1 MNAGLNL
8 GPWPARL
15 RHSLKQ
21 GGRVARRGAPYA
33 VAGLILLGLQ
43 RLPLTET
50 LDLLW
55 YDLITTFRP
64 APSGKEHPISLVG
77 IDDGDIVAFGW
88 PIDDAILCRAID
100 RITKAGATAVG
111 LDLYRD
117 KGAGP
122 NQDCLRQRFRD
133 DPRLISIKSVADDIG
148 PVPGTPPQRQG
159 FNDLVVDS
167 DGVVRRDL
175 VHVGG
180 QDAATVSF
188 PLRVLEVGKGA
199 LWLRDQLEKGTAPG
213 PWLEAGSGGYQ
224 RLDAAGYQQMLVFDQ
239 PGSFPL
245 WNLRQVLAQRPLPDS
260 AFRGRMVLIGSTA
273 PSIRDVFP
281 VPKTR
286 FATGSSLLRNSM
298 SGVEIH
304 AHRLAALLDRYA
316 GDDSRRIRTLPGWS
330 DTVLELLAAGLG
342 LGLGEA
348 FRNLRRSVIAVALL
362 AVLMVGGSVA
372 LLLANVWVSLAMPLA
387 AVVVMAG
394 AAWLRRGAAS
404 QEQQQQIERLLGQT
418 TSPAVAR
425 ALWKQREQLLS
436 DGRFEG
442 RQLKVTVLMSD
453 TCNFTTVSERLD
465 PRALLAW
472 LNQGMSR
479 FVPAIT
485 TRGGMVNK
493 FTGDGILA
501 VFGAP
506 LSDGP
511 EADALAAVEAAL
523 AIQEVV
529 EELNVGLAER
539 GEPAMHLR
547 IGLHTGEVLAG
558 SIGSSERLEY
568 AVIGDAVN
576 CASRLESVE
585 KERQRNRCRVLVSTE
600 TRGMLPPGLALRW
613 EGWGR
618 VALKGR
624 QEPLEVWELL
634 GTALSP
640 DSEPE
645 AVPAS
650 PTSARP

>member
-1 MNAGLNL
+1 MDAGSIP

-15 RHSLKQ
+15 RRAIDQ
-21 GGRVARRGAPYA
+21 GRRVARRSAPYA
-33 VAGLILLGLQ
+33 VAGLMLLGLQ

-55 YDLITTFRP
+55 YDLITTLRP
-64 APSGKEHPISLVG
+64 APAGREHPIALVG
-77 IDDGDIVAFGW
+77 IDEGDIDAFGW
-88 PIDDAILCRAID
+88 PIDDAIICQAID
-100 RITKAGATAVG
+100 RITAAGATAVG
-111 LDLYRD
+111 LDIYRD
-117 KGAGP
+117 RGVGP

-133 DPRLISIKSVADDIG
+133 DPRLISINNVAEGIG

-159 FNDLVVDS
+159 FNDLVVDP

-175 VHVGG
+175 VHVSG

-199 LWLRDQLEKGTAPG
+199 LWMRQQLEKGTAPG
-213 PWLEAGSGGYQ
+213 PWLEPSSGGYQ

-245 WNLRQVLAQRPLPDS
+245 WNLRQVLAQKPLPER

-273 PSIRDVFP
+273 PSLRDLFP

-286 FATGSSLLRNSM
+286 FATDSSLMLIP
-298 SGVEIH
+298 GVEVH
-304 AHRLAALLDRYA
+304 AQRLAALLDRYN
-316 GDDSRRIRTLPGWS
+316 GDHTRRIRTLPGWS
-330 DTVLELLAAGLG
+330 DAVLELLAAALG

-348 FRNLRRSVIAVALL
+348 FRQLRRSVL
-362 AVLMVGGSVA
+362 AVGLMAVLLVGGSVV
-372 LLLANVWVSLAMPLA
+372 LLLANVWIGLAMPLA
-387 AVVVMAG
+387 ALVMMAG

-425 ALWKQREQLLS
+425 ALWNQREQLLS

-442 RQLKVTVLMSD
+442 RQLNVTVLMSD

-465 PRALLAW
+465 PRSLLAW

-493 FTGDGILA
+493 FTGDGLLA

-511 EADALAAVEAAL
+511 EADALSAVEAAL
-523 AIQEVV
+523 AIQSVV
-529 EELNVGLAER
+529 EELNEGLAER

-547 IGLHTGEVLAG
+547 IGVHSGEVLAG

-585 KERQRNRCRVLVSTE
+585 KERQRNRCRVLVSAE
-600 TRGMLPPGLALRW
+600 TRSLLPDDLALRW
-613 EGWGR
+613 EGWGL
-618 VALKGR
+618 VPLKGR

-634 GTALSP
+634 GAVVSP
-640 DSEPE
+640 DTAP
-645 AVPAS
+645 AVVPAT

>member
-1 MNAGLNL
+1 MDAGSIP

-15 RHSLKQ
+15 RRAIDQ
-21 GGRVARRGAPYA
+21 GRRVARRSAPYA
-33 VAGLILLGLQ
+33 VAGLMLLGLQ

-55 YDLITTFRP
+55 YDLITTLRP
-64 APSGKEHPISLVG
+64 APAGREHPIALVG
-77 IDDGDIVAFGW
+77 IDEGDIDAFGW
-88 PIDDAILCRAID
+88 PIDDAIICQAID
-100 RITKAGATAVG
+100 RITAAGATAVG
-111 LDLYRD
+111 LDIYRD
-117 KGAGP
+117 RGVGP

-133 DPRLISIKSVADDIG
+133 DPRLISINNVAEGIG

-159 FNDLVVDS
+159 FNDLVVDP

-175 VHVGG
+175 VHVSG

-199 LWLRDQLEKGTAPG
+199 LWMRQQLEKGTAPG
-213 PWLEAGSGGYQ
+213 PWLEPSSGGYQ

-245 WNLRQVLAQRPLPDS
+245 WNLRQVLAQQPLPER

-273 PSIRDVFP
+273 PSLRDLFP

-286 FATGSSLLRNSM
+286 FATDSSLMLIP
-298 SGVEIH
+298 GVEVH
-304 AHRLAALLDRYA
+304 AQRLAALLDRYN
-316 GDDSRRIRTLPGWS
+316 GDHTRRIRTLPGWS
-330 DTVLELLAAGLG
+330 DAVLELLAAALG

-348 FRNLRRSVIAVALL
+348 FRQLRRSVL
-362 AVLMVGGSVA
+362 AVGLVAVLLVGGSVV
-372 LLLANVWVSLAMPLA
+372 LLLANVWISLAMPLA
-387 AVVVMAG
+387 ALVMMAG

-425 ALWKQREQLLS
+425 ALWNQREQLLS

-442 RQLKVTVLMSD
+442 RQLNVTVLMSD

-465 PRALLAW
+465 PRSLLAW

-493 FTGDGILA
+493 FTGDGLLA

-511 EADALAAVEAAL
+511 EADALSAVEAAL
-523 AIQEVV
+523 AIQSVV
-529 EELNVGLAER
+529 EELNEGLAER

-547 IGLHTGEVLAG
+547 IGVHSGEVLAG

-585 KERQRNRCRVLVSTE
+585 KERQRNRCRVLVSAE
-600 TRGMLPPGLALRW
+600 TRSLLPDDLALRW
-613 EGWGR
+613 EGWGL
-618 VALKGR
+618 VPLKGR

-634 GTALSP
+634 GAGVSP
-640 DSEPE
+640 DTAP
-645 AVPAS
+645 AVVPAT

>member
-1 MNAGLNL
+1 MDAGSIH
-8 GPWPARL
+8 GPWRARL
-15 RHSLKQ
+15 RHSLRQ
-21 GGRVARRGAPYA
+21 GRRLARRSAPYA
-33 VAGLILLGLQ
+33 VAGLMLLGLQ

-55 YDLITTFRP
+55 YDLVTTLRP
-64 APSGKEHPISLVG
+64 APGGSEHPIALVG
-77 IDDGDIVAFGW
+77 IDEGDIGAFGW

-100 RITKAGATAVG
+100 RITAAGATAVG
-111 LDLYRD
+111 LDIYRD
-117 KGAGP
+117 KGVGP

-133 DPRLISIKSVADDIG
+133 DPRLISINNVAEGIG
-148 PVPGTPPQRQG
+148 PVPGTPPERQG
-159 FNDLVVDS
+159 FNDLVVDP

-175 VHVGG
+175 VHVSG
-180 QDAATVSF
+180 QDAATVAF

-199 LWLRDQLEKGTAPG
+199 LWMRQQLEKGTAPG
-213 PWLEAGSGGYQ
+213 PWLEPSSGGYQ
-224 RLDAAGYQQMLVFDQ
+224 QLDAAGYQQMLVFDQ

-273 PSIRDVFP
+273 PSLRDLFP

-286 FATGSSLLRNSM
+286 FATDTSLMLVP
-298 SGVEIH
+298 GVEIH
-304 AHRLAALLDRYA
+304 AQRLAALLDRYA
-316 GDDSRRIRTLPGWS
+316 GDHSRRIRTLPGWS
-330 DTVLELLAAGLG
+330 DTLLELLAAALG

-348 FRNLRRSVIAVALL
+348 FRHLRRSVIAVSLV
-362 AVLMVGGSVA
+362 AVLLVGGSFA
-372 LLLANVWVSLAMPLA
+372 LLLANVWIGLAMPLA
-387 AVVVMAG
+387 ALVMMAG

-425 ALWKQREQLLS
+425 ALWNQREQLLS

-453 TCNFTTVSERLD
+453 TCSFTTVSERLD
-465 PRALLAW
+465 PRSLLAW
-472 LNQGMSR
+472 LNQGMLR

-485 TRGGMVNK
+485 SRGGMVNK
-493 FTGDGILA
+493 FTGDGLLA

-523 AIQEVV
+523 AIQTAV

-547 IGLHTGEVLAG
+547 IGVHSGEVLAG

-585 KERQRNRCRVLVSTE
+585 KERQRNRCRVLVSAD
-600 TRGMLPPGLALRW
+600 TRSLLPPQLALRW

-634 GTALSP
+634 GPAVSP
-640 DSEPE
+640 DSAPA

-650 PTSARP
+650 PTSAHP

>member
-1 MNAGLNL
+1 MDAGSIP

-15 RHSLKQ
+15 RRAIDQ
-21 GGRVARRGAPYA
+21 GRRVARRSAPYA
-33 VAGLILLGLQ
+33 VAGLMLLGLQ

-55 YDLITTFRP
+55 YDLITTLRP
-64 APSGKEHPISLVG
+64 APAGREHPIALVG
-77 IDDGDIVAFGW
+77 IDEGDIDAFGW
-88 PIDDAILCRAID
+88 PIDDAIICQAID
-100 RITKAGATAVG
+100 RITAAGATAVG
-111 LDLYRD
+111 LDIYRD
-117 KGAGP
+117 RGVGP

-133 DPRLISIKSVADDIG
+133 DPRLISINNVADGIG

-159 FNDLVVDS
+159 FNDLVVDP

-175 VHVGG
+175 VHVSG

-199 LWLRDQLEKGTAPG
+199 LWMRQQLEKGTAPG
-213 PWLEAGSGGYQ
+213 PWLEPSSGGYQ

-245 WNLRQVLAQRPLPDS
+245 WNLRQVLAQQPLPER

-273 PSIRDVFP
+273 PSLRDLFP

-286 FATGSSLLRNSM
+286 FATDSSLMRIP
-298 SGVEIH
+298 GVEVH
-304 AHRLAALLDRYA
+304 AQRLAALLDRYN
-316 GDDSRRIRTLPGWS
+316 GDHTRRIRTLQGWS
-330 DTVLELLAAGLG
+330 DAVLELLAAVLG

-348 FRNLRRSVIAVALL
+348 FRQLRRSVL
-362 AVLMVGGSVA
+362 AVGLVAVLLVGGSVV
-372 LLLANVWVSLAMPLA
+372 LLLANVWISLAMPLA
-387 AVVVMAG
+387 ALVMMAG

-425 ALWKQREQLLS
+425 ALWNQREQLLS

-442 RQLKVTVLMSD
+442 RQLNVTVLMSD

-465 PRALLAW
+465 PRSLLAW

-493 FTGDGILA
+493 FTGDGLLA

-511 EADALAAVEAAL
+511 EADALSAVEAAL
-523 AIQEVV
+523 AIQSVV
-529 EELNVGLAER
+529 EELNEGLAER

-547 IGLHTGEVLAG
+547 IGVHSGEVLAG

-585 KERQRNRCRVLVSTE
+585 KERQRNRCRVLVSAE
-600 TRGMLPPGLALRW
+600 TRSLLPDDLALRW
-613 EGWGR
+613 EGWGL
-618 VALKGR
+618 VPLKGR

-634 GTALSP
+634 GAVVSP
-640 DSEPE
+640 DTAP
-645 AVPAS
+645 AVVPAT

>member
-1 MNAGLNL
+1 MDAGSIP

-15 RHSLKQ
+15 RRAIDQ
-21 GGRVARRGAPYA
+21 GRRVARRSAPYA
-33 VAGLILLGLQ
+33 VAGLMLLGLQ

-55 YDLITTFRP
+55 YDLITTLRP
-64 APSGKEHPISLVG
+64 APAGREHPIALVG
-77 IDDGDIVAFGW
+77 IDEGDIDAFGW
-88 PIDDAILCRAID
+88 PIDDAIICQAID
-100 RITKAGATAVG
+100 RITAAGATAVG
-111 LDLYRD
+111 LDIYRD
-117 KGAGP
+117 RGVGP
-122 NQDCLRQRFRD
+122 NQECLRQRFRD
-133 DPRLISIKSVADDIG
+133 DPRLISINNVAEGIG

-159 FNDLVVDS
+159 FNDLVVDP

-175 VHVGG
+175 VHVSG

-199 LWLRDQLEKGTAPG
+199 LWMRQQLEKGTAPG
-213 PWLEAGSGGYQ
+213 PWLEPSSGGYQ

-245 WNLRQVLAQRPLPDS
+245 WNLRQVLAQKPLPER

-273 PSIRDVFP
+273 PSLRDLFP

-286 FATGSSLLRNSM
+286 FATDSSLMLIP
-298 SGVEIH
+298 GVEVH
-304 AHRLAALLDRYA
+304 AQRLAALLDRYN
-316 GDDSRRIRTLPGWS
+316 GDHTRRIRTLPGWS
-330 DTVLELLAAGLG
+330 DAVLELLAAALG

-348 FRNLRRSVIAVALL
+348 FRQLRRSVL
-362 AVLMVGGSVA
+362 AVGLMAVLLVGGSVV
-372 LLLANVWVSLAMPLA
+372 LLLANVWIGLAMPLA
-387 AVVVMAG
+387 ALVMMAG

-425 ALWKQREQLLS
+425 ALWNQREQLLS

-442 RQLKVTVLMSD
+442 RQLNVTVLMSD

-465 PRALLAW
+465 PRSLLAW

-493 FTGDGILA
+493 FTGDGLLA

-511 EADALAAVEAAL
+511 EADALSAVEAAL
-523 AIQEVV
+523 AIQSVV
-529 EELNVGLAER
+529 EELNEGLAER

-547 IGLHTGEVLAG
+547 IGVHSGEVLAG

-585 KERQRNRCRVLVSTE
+585 KERQRNRCRVLVSAE
-600 TRGMLPPGLALRW
+600 TRSLLPDDLALRW
-613 EGWGR
+613 EGWGL
-618 VALKGR
+618 VPLKGR

-634 GTALSP
+634 GAVVSP
-640 DSEPE
+640 DTAP
-645 AVPAS
+645 AVVPAT

>member
-1 MNAGLNL
+1 MDAGSIP

-15 RHSLKQ
+15 RRAIDQ
-21 GGRVARRGAPYA
+21 GRRVARRSAPYA
-33 VAGLILLGLQ
+33 VAGLMLLGLQ

-55 YDLITTFRP
+55 YDLITTLRP
-64 APSGKEHPISLVG
+64 APAGREHPIALVG
-77 IDDGDIVAFGW
+77 IDEGDIDAFGW
-88 PIDDAILCRAID
+88 PIDDAIICQAID
-100 RITKAGATAVG
+100 RITAAGATAVG
-111 LDLYRD
+111 LDIYRD
-117 KGAGP
+117 RGVGP
-122 NQDCLRQRFRD
+122 NQECLRQRFRD
-133 DPRLISIKSVADDIG
+133 DPRLISINNVAEGIG

-159 FNDLVVDS
+159 FNDLVVDP

-175 VHVGG
+175 VHVSG

-199 LWLRDQLEKGTAPG
+199 LWMRQQLEKGTAPG
-213 PWLEAGSGGYQ
+213 PWLEPSSGGYQ

-245 WNLRQVLAQRPLPDS
+245 WNLRQVLAQKPLPER

-273 PSIRDVFP
+273 PSLRDLFP

-286 FATGSSLLRNSM
+286 FATDSSLLLIP
-298 SGVEIH
+298 GVEVH
-304 AHRLAALLDRYA
+304 AQRLAALLDRYN
-316 GDDSRRIRTLPGWS
+316 GDHTRRIRTLPGWS
-330 DTVLELLAAGLG
+330 DAVLELLAAALG

-348 FRNLRRSVIAVALL
+348 FRQLRRSVL
-362 AVLMVGGSVA
+362 AVGLMAVLLVGGSVV
-372 LLLANVWVSLAMPLA
+372 LLLANVWIGLAMPLA
-387 AVVVMAG
+387 ALVMMAG

-425 ALWKQREQLLS
+425 ALWNQREQLLS

-442 RQLKVTVLMSD
+442 RQLNVTVLMSD

-465 PRALLAW
+465 PRSLLAW

-493 FTGDGILA
+493 FTGDGLLA

-511 EADALAAVEAAL
+511 EADALSAVEAAL
-523 AIQEVV
+523 AIQSVV
-529 EELNVGLAER
+529 EELNEGLAER

-547 IGLHTGEVLAG
+547 IGVHSGEVLAG

-585 KERQRNRCRVLVSTE
+585 KERQRNRCRVLVSAE
-600 TRGMLPPGLALRW
+600 TRSLLPDDLALRW
-613 EGWGR
+613 EGWGL
-618 VALKGR
+618 VPLKGR

-634 GTALSP
+634 GAVVIPDTAP
-640 DSEPE
+640 
-645 AVPAS
+645 AVVPAT

>member
-1 MNAGLNL
+1 MDAGSIP

-15 RHSLKQ
+15 RRAIDQ
-21 GGRVARRGAPYA
+21 GRRVARRSAPYA
-33 VAGLILLGLQ
+33 VAGLMLLGLQ

-55 YDLITTFRP
+55 YDLITTLRP
-64 APSGKEHPISLVG
+64 APAGREHPIALVG
-77 IDDGDIVAFGW
+77 IDEGDIDAFGW
-88 PIDDAILCRAID
+88 PIDDAIICQAID
-100 RITKAGATAVG
+100 RITAAGATAVG
-111 LDLYRD
+111 LDIYRD
-117 KGAGP
+117 RGVGP
-122 NQDCLRQRFRD
+122 NQECLRQRFRD
-133 DPRLISIKSVADDIG
+133 DPRLISINNVAEGIG

-159 FNDLVVDS
+159 FNDLVVDP

-175 VHVGG
+175 VHVSG

-199 LWLRDQLEKGTAPG
+199 LWMRQQLEKGTAPG
-213 PWLEAGSGGYQ
+213 PWLEPSSGGYQ
-224 RLDAAGYQQMLVFDQ
+224 RLDAAGCQQMLVFDQ

-245 WNLRQVLAQRPLPDS
+245 WNLRQVLAQKPLPER

-273 PSIRDVFP
+273 PSLRDLFP

-286 FATGSSLLRNSM
+286 FATDSSLMLIP
-298 SGVEIH
+298 GVEVH
-304 AHRLAALLDRYA
+304 AQRLAALLDRYN
-316 GDDSRRIRTLPGWS
+316 GDHTRRIRTLPGWS
-330 DTVLELLAAGLG
+330 DAVLELLAAALG

-348 FRNLRRSVIAVALL
+348 FRQLRRSVL
-362 AVLMVGGSVA
+362 AVGLMAVLLVGGSVV
-372 LLLANVWVSLAMPLA
+372 LLLANVWIGLAMPLA
-387 AVVVMAG
+387 ALVMMAG

-425 ALWKQREQLLS
+425 ALWNQREQLLS

-442 RQLKVTVLMSD
+442 RQLNVTVLMSD

-465 PRALLAW
+465 PRSLLAW

-493 FTGDGILA
+493 FTGDGLLA

-511 EADALAAVEAAL
+511 EADALSAVEAAL
-523 AIQEVV
+523 AIQSVV
-529 EELNVGLAER
+529 EELNEGLAER

-547 IGLHTGEVLAG
+547 IGVHSGEVLAG

-585 KERQRNRCRVLVSTE
+585 KERQRNRCRVLVSAE
-600 TRGMLPPGLALRW
+600 TRSLLPDDLALRW
-613 EGWGR
+613 EGWGL
-618 VALKGR
+618 VPLKGR

-634 GTALSP
+634 GAVVSP
-640 DSEPE
+640 DTAP
-645 AVPAS
+645 AVVPAT

>member
-1 MNAGLNL
+1 MDAGSIP

-15 RHSLKQ
+15 RWALDQ
-21 GGRVARRGAPYA
+21 GRRVAHRGAPYA
-33 VAGLILLGLQ
+33 VAGLMLLGLQ

-55 YDLITTFRP
+55 YDLITTLRP
-64 APSGKEHPISLVG
+64 APGGKEHPIALVG
-77 IDDGDIVAFGW
+77 IDEGDIGAFGW
-88 PIDDAILCRAID
+88 PIDDAILCKAID
-100 RITKAGATAVG
+100 RITAAGATAVG
-111 LDLYRD
+111 LDIYRD
-117 KGAGP
+117 RGVGP
-122 NQDCLRQRFRD
+122 NQDCLRQRFRN
-133 DPRLISIKSVADDIG
+133 DPRLISINNVAEGIG

-159 FNDLVVDS
+159 FNDLVVDP

-175 VHVGG
+175 VHVSG

-199 LWLRDQLEKGTAPG
+199 LWMRQQLEKGTAPG
-213 PWLEAGSGGYQ
+213 PWLEPTSGGYQ
-224 RLDAAGYQQMLVFDQ
+224 RLDAAGYQQMLVFDR

-245 WNLRQVLAQRPLPDS
+245 WNLRQVLAERPLPAS

-273 PSIRDVFP
+273 PSLRDLFP
-281 VPKTR
+281 VPRTR
-286 FATGSSLLRNSM
+286 FATDSSLMLIP
-298 SGVEIH
+298 GVEIH
-304 AHRLAALLDRYA
+304 AQRLAALLDRYE
-316 GDDSRRIRTLPGWS
+316 GDHSRRIRTLPGWS
-330 DTVLELLAAGLG
+330 DAVLELLAAALG

-348 FRNLRRSVIAVALL
+348 FRQLRRSVIAVGLV
-362 AVLMVGGSVA
+362 AVLLVGGSVA
-372 LLLANVWVSLAMPLA
+372 LLLANVWIGLAMPLA
-387 AVVVMAG
+387 ALVVMAG

-425 ALWKQREQLLS
+425 ALWDQREQLLS

-442 RQLKVTVLMSD
+442 RQLMVTVLMSD

-465 PRALLAW
+465 PRSLLAW

-493 FTGDGILA
+493 FTGDGLLA

-523 AIQEVV
+523 AIQSEVEV
-529 EELNVGLAER
+529 LNDGLAER

-547 IGLHTGEVLAG
+547 IGLHSGDVLAG

-585 KERQRNRCRVLVSTE
+585 KERQRNRCRVLVSAD
-600 TRGMLPPGLALRW
+600 TRSLLPPDLALRW

-618 VALKGR
+618 ISLKGR

-634 GTALSP
+634 GPAVISP
-640 DSEPE
+640 DSAPA

>member
-1 MNAGLNL
+1 MDAGSIP

-15 RHSLKQ
+15 RRAIDQ
-21 GGRVARRGAPYA
+21 GRRVARRSAPYA
-33 VAGLILLGLQ
+33 VAGLMLLGLQ

-55 YDLITTFRP
+55 YDLITTLRP
-64 APSGKEHPISLVG
+64 APAGREHPIALVG
-77 IDDGDIVAFGW
+77 IDAGDIDAFGW
-88 PIDDAILCRAID
+88 PIDDAIICQAID
-100 RITKAGATAVG
+100 RITAAGATAVG
-111 LDLYRD
+111 LDIYRD
-117 KGAGP
+117 RGVGP

-133 DPRLISIKSVADDIG
+133 DPRLISINNVAEGIG

-159 FNDLVVDS
+159 FNDLVVDP

-175 VHVGG
+175 VHVSG

-199 LWLRDQLEKGTAPG
+199 LWMRQQLEKGTAPG
-213 PWLEAGSGGYQ
+213 PWLEPSSGGYQ

-245 WNLRQVLAQRPLPDS
+245 WNLRQVLAQKPLPER

-273 PSIRDVFP
+273 PSLRDLFP

-286 FATGSSLLRNSM
+286 FATDSSLMLIP
-298 SGVEIH
+298 GVEVH
-304 AHRLAALLDRYA
+304 AQRLAALLDRYN
-316 GDDSRRIRTLPGWS
+316 GDHTRRIRTLPGWS
-330 DTVLELLAAGLG
+330 DAVLELLAAALG

-348 FRNLRRSVIAVALL
+348 FRQLRRSVL
-362 AVLMVGGSVA
+362 AVGLMAVLLVGGSVV
-372 LLLANVWVSLAMPLA
+372 LLLANVWIGLAMPLA
-387 AVVVMAG
+387 ALVMMAG

-425 ALWKQREQLLS
+425 ALWNQREQLLS

-442 RQLKVTVLMSD
+442 RQLNVTVLMSD

-465 PRALLAW
+465 PRSLLAW

-493 FTGDGILA
+493 FTGDGLLA

-511 EADALAAVEAAL
+511 EADALSAVEAAL
-523 AIQEVV
+523 AIQSVV
-529 EELNVGLAER
+529 EELNEGLAER

-547 IGLHTGEVLAG
+547 IGVHSGEVLAG

-585 KERQRNRCRVLVSTE
+585 KERQRNRCRVLVSAE
-600 TRGMLPPGLALRW
+600 TRSLLPDDLALRW
-613 EGWGR
+613 EGWGL
-618 VALKGR
+618 VPLKGR

-634 GTALSP
+634 GAVVSP
-640 DSEPE
+640 DTAP
-645 AVPAS
+645 AVVPAT

>member
-1 MNAGLNL
+1 
-8 GPWPARL
+8 
-15 RHSLKQ
+15 
-21 GGRVARRGAPYA
+21 VARRSAPYA
-33 VAGLILLGLQ
+33 VAGLMLLGLQ

-55 YDLITTFRP
+55 YDLITTLRP
-64 APSGKEHPISLVG
+64 APAGREHPIALVG
-77 IDDGDIVAFGW
+77 IDEGDIDAFGW
-88 PIDDAILCRAID
+88 PIDDAIICQAID
-100 RITKAGATAVG
+100 RITAAGATAVG
-111 LDLYRD
+111 LDIYRD
-117 KGAGP
+117 RGVGP
-122 NQDCLRQRFRD
+122 NQECLRQRFRD
-133 DPRLISIKSVADDIG
+133 DPRLISINNVAEGIG

-159 FNDLVVDS
+159 FNDLVVDP

-175 VHVGG
+175 VHVSG

-199 LWLRDQLEKGTAPG
+199 LWMRQQLEKGTAPG
-213 PWLEAGSGGYQ
+213 PWLEPSSGGYQ

-245 WNLRQVLAQRPLPDS
+245 WNLRQVLAQKPLPER

-273 PSIRDVFP
+273 PSLRDLFP

-286 FATGSSLLRNSM
+286 FATDSSLMLIP
-298 SGVEIH
+298 GVEVH
-304 AHRLAALLDRYA
+304 AQRLAALLDRYN
-316 GDDSRRIRTLPGWS
+316 GDHTRRIRTLPGWS
-330 DTVLELLAAGLG
+330 DAVLELLAAALG

-348 FRNLRRSVIAVALL
+348 FRQLRRSVL
-362 AVLMVGGSVA
+362 AVGLMAVLLVGGSVV
-372 LLLANVWVSLAMPLA
+372 LLLANVWIGLAMPLA
-387 AVVVMAG
+387 ALVMMAG

-425 ALWKQREQLLS
+425 ALWNQREQLLS

-442 RQLKVTVLMSD
+442 RQLNVTVLMSD

-465 PRALLAW
+465 PRSLLAW

-493 FTGDGILA
+493 FTGDGLLA

-511 EADALAAVEAAL
+511 EADALSAVEAAL
-523 AIQEVV
+523 AIQSVV
-529 EELNVGLAER
+529 EELNEGLAER

-547 IGLHTGEVLAG
+547 IGVHSGEVLAG

-585 KERQRNRCRVLVSTE
+585 KERQRNRCRVLVSAE
-600 TRGMLPPGLALRW
+600 TRSLLPDDLALRW
-613 EGWGR
+613 EGWGL
-618 VALKGR
+618 VPLKGR

-634 GTALSP
+634 GAVVSP
-640 DSEPE
+640 DTAP
-645 AVPAS
+645 AVVPAT

>member
-1 MNAGLNL
+1 MDAGSIP

-15 RHSLKQ
+15 RRAIDQ
-21 GGRVARRGAPYA
+21 GRRVARRSAPYA
-33 VAGLILLGLQ
+33 VAGLMLLGLQ

-55 YDLITTFRP
+55 YDLITTLRP
-64 APSGKEHPISLVG
+64 APAGREHPIALVG
-77 IDDGDIVAFGW
+77 IDEGDIDAFGW
-88 PIDDAILCRAID
+88 PIDDAIICQAID
-100 RITKAGATAVG
+100 RITAAGATAVG
-111 LDLYRD
+111 LDIYRD
-117 KGAGP
+117 RGVGP
-122 NQDCLRQRFRD
+122 NQECLRQRFRD
-133 DPRLISIKSVADDIG
+133 DPRLISINNVAEGIG

-159 FNDLVVDS
+159 FNDLVVDP

-175 VHVGG
+175 VHVSG

-199 LWLRDQLEKGTAPG
+199 LWMRQQLEKGTAPG
-213 PWLEAGSGGYQ
+213 PWLEPSSGGYQ

-245 WNLRQVLAQRPLPDS
+245 WNLRQVLAQKPLPER

-273 PSIRDVFP
+273 PSLRDLFP

-286 FATGSSLLRNSM
+286 FATDSSLMLIP
-298 SGVEIH
+298 GVEVH
-304 AHRLAALLDRYA
+304 AQRLAALLDRYN
-316 GDDSRRIRTLPGWS
+316 GDHTRRIRTLPGWS
-330 DTVLELLAAGLG
+330 DAVLELLAAALG

-348 FRNLRRSVIAVALL
+348 FRQLRRSVL
-362 AVLMVGGSVA
+362 AVGLMAVLLVGGSVV
-372 LLLANVWVSLAMPLA
+372 LLLANVWIGLAMPLA
-387 AVVVMAG
+387 ALVMMAG

-425 ALWKQREQLLS
+425 ALWNQREQLLS

-442 RQLKVTVLMSD
+442 RQLNVTVLMSD

-465 PRALLAW
+465 PRSLLAW

-493 FTGDGILA
+493 FTGDGLLA

-511 EADALAAVEAAL
+511 EADALSAVEAAL
-523 AIQEVV
+523 AIQSVV
-529 EELNVGLAER
+529 EELNEGLAER

-547 IGLHTGEVLAG
+547 IGVHSGEVLAG

-585 KERQRNRCRVLVSTE
+585 KERQRNRCRVLVSAE
-600 TRGMLPPGLALRW
+600 TRSLLPDDLALRW
-613 EGWGR
+613 EGWGL
-618 VALKGR
+618 VPLKGR
-624 QEPLEVWELL
+624 QETLEVWELL
-634 GTALSP
+634 GAVVIPDTAP
-640 DSEPE
+640 
-645 AVPAS
+645 AVVPAT

>member
-1 MNAGLNL
+1 MDAGSIP

-15 RHSLKQ
+15 RRAIDQ
-21 GGRVARRGAPYA
+21 GRRVARRSAPYA
-33 VAGLILLGLQ
+33 VAGLMLLGLQ

-55 YDLITTFRP
+55 YDLITTLRP
-64 APSGKEHPISLVG
+64 APAGREHPIALVG
-77 IDDGDIVAFGW
+77 IDEGDIDAFGW
-88 PIDDAILCRAID
+88 PIDDAIICQAID
-100 RITKAGATAVG
+100 RITAAGATAVG
-111 LDLYRD
+111 LDIYRD
-117 KGAGP
+117 RGVGP

-133 DPRLISIKSVADDIG
+133 DPRLISIINVAEGIG

-159 FNDLVVDS
+159 FNDLVVDP

-175 VHVGG
+175 VHVSG

-199 LWLRDQLEKGTAPG
+199 LWMRQQLEKGTAPG
-213 PWLEAGSGGYQ
+213 PWLEPSSGGYQ

-245 WNLRQVLAQRPLPDS
+245 WNLRQVLAQKPLPER

-273 PSIRDVFP
+273 PSLRDLFP

-286 FATGSSLLRNSM
+286 FATDSSLMLIP
-298 SGVEIH
+298 GVEVH
-304 AHRLAALLDRYA
+304 AQRLAALLDRYN
-316 GDDSRRIRTLPGWS
+316 GDHTRRIRTLPGWS
-330 DTVLELLAAGLG
+330 DAVLELLAAALG

-348 FRNLRRSVIAVALL
+348 FRQLRRSVL
-362 AVLMVGGSVA
+362 AVGLMAVLLVGGSVV
-372 LLLANVWVSLAMPLA
+372 LLLANVWIGLAMPLA
-387 AVVVMAG
+387 ALVMMAG

-425 ALWKQREQLLS
+425 ALWNQREQLLS

-442 RQLKVTVLMSD
+442 RQLNVTVLMSD

-465 PRALLAW
+465 PRSLLAW

-493 FTGDGILA
+493 FTGDGLLA

-511 EADALAAVEAAL
+511 EADALSAVEAAL
-523 AIQEVV
+523 AIQSVV
-529 EELNVGLAER
+529 EELNEGLAER

-547 IGLHTGEVLAG
+547 IGVHSGEVLAG

-585 KERQRNRCRVLVSTE
+585 KERQRNRCRVLVSAE
-600 TRGMLPPGLALRW
+600 TRSLLPDDLALRW
-613 EGWGR
+613 EGWGL
-618 VALKGR
+618 VPLKGR

-634 GTALSP
+634 GAVVSP
-640 DSEPE
+640 DTAP
-645 AVPAS
+645 AVVPAT

>member
-1 MNAGLNL
+1 MDAGSIP

-15 RHSLKQ
+15 RRAIDQ
-21 GGRVARRGAPYA
+21 GRRVARRSAPYA
-33 VAGLILLGLQ
+33 VAGLMLLGLQ

-55 YDLITTFRP
+55 YDLITTLRP
-64 APSGKEHPISLVG
+64 APAGREHPIALVG
-77 IDDGDIVAFGW
+77 IDEGDIDAFGW
-88 PIDDAILCRAID
+88 PIDDAIICQAID
-100 RITKAGATAVG
+100 RITAAGATAVG
-111 LDLYRD
+111 LDIYRD
-117 KGAGP
+117 RGVGP

-133 DPRLISIKSVADDIG
+133 DPRLISINNVAEGIG

-159 FNDLVVDS
+159 FNDLVVDP

-175 VHVGG
+175 VHVSG

-199 LWLRDQLEKGTAPG
+199 LWMRQQLEKGTAPG
-213 PWLEAGSGGYQ
+213 PWLEPSSGGYQ

-245 WNLRQVLAQRPLPDS
+245 WNLRQVLAQQPLPER

-273 PSIRDVFP
+273 PSLRDLFP

-286 FATGSSLLRNSM
+286 FATDSSLMLIP
-298 SGVEIH
+298 GVEVH
-304 AHRLAALLDRYA
+304 AQRLAALLDRYN
-316 GDDSRRIRTLPGWS
+316 GDHTRRIRTLPGWS
-330 DTVLELLAAGLG
+330 DAVLELLAAALG

-348 FRNLRRSVIAVALL
+348 FRQLRRSVL
-362 AVLMVGGSVA
+362 AVGLVAVLLVGGSVV
-372 LLLANVWVSLAMPLA
+372 LLLANVWISLAMPLA
-387 AVVVMAG
+387 ALVMMAG

-425 ALWKQREQLLS
+425 ALWNQREQLLS

-442 RQLKVTVLMSD
+442 RQLNVTVLMSD

-465 PRALLAW
+465 PRSLLAW

-493 FTGDGILA
+493 FTGDGLLA

-511 EADALAAVEAAL
+511 EADALSAVEAAL
-523 AIQEVV
+523 AIQSVV
-529 EELNVGLAER
+529 EELNEGLAER

-547 IGLHTGEVLAG
+547 IGVHSGEVLAG

-585 KERQRNRCRVLVSTE
+585 KERQRNRCRVLVSAE
-600 TRGMLPPGLALRW
+600 TRSLLPDDLALHW
-613 EGWGR
+613 EGWGL
-618 VALKGR
+618 VPLKGR

-634 GTALSP
+634 GAGVSP
-640 DSEPE
+640 DTAP
-645 AVPAS
+645 AVVPAT

>member
-1 MNAGLNL
+1 MDAGSIP

-15 RHSLKQ
+15 RRAIDQ
-21 GGRVARRGAPYA
+21 GRRVVRRSAPYA
-33 VAGLILLGLQ
+33 VAGLMLMGLQ

-55 YDLITTFRP
+55 YDLITTLRP
-64 APSGKEHPISLVG
+64 APAGREHPIALVG
-77 IDDGDIVAFGW
+77 IDEGDIDAFGW
-88 PIDDAILCRAID
+88 PIDDAIICQAID
-100 RITKAGATAVG
+100 RITAAGATAVG
-111 LDLYRD
+111 LDIYRD
-117 KGAGP
+117 RGVGP

-133 DPRLISIKSVADDIG
+133 DPRLISINNVADGIG

-159 FNDLVVDS
+159 FNDLVVDP

-175 VHVGG
+175 VHVSG

-199 LWLRDQLEKGTAPG
+199 LWMRQQLEKGTAPG
-213 PWLEAGSGGYQ
+213 PWLEPSSGGYQ
-224 RLDAAGYQQMLVFDQ
+224 RLDAAGYQQMLVFDP

-245 WNLRQVLAQRPLPDS
+245 WNLRQVLAQQPLPER

-273 PSIRDVFP
+273 PSLRDLFP

-286 FATGSSLLRNSM
+286 FATDSSLMRIP
-298 SGVEIH
+298 GVEVH
-304 AHRLAALLDRYA
+304 AQRLAALLDRYN
-316 GDDSRRIRTLPGWS
+316 GDHTRRIRTLPGWS
-330 DTVLELLAAGLG
+330 DAVLELLAAALG

-348 FRNLRRSVIAVALL
+348 FRQLRRSVL
-362 AVLMVGGSVA
+362 AVGLVAVLLVGGSVV
-372 LLLANVWVSLAMPLA
+372 LLLANVWISLAMPLA
-387 AVVVMAG
+387 ALVMMAG

-425 ALWKQREQLLS
+425 ALWNQREQLLS

-442 RQLKVTVLMSD
+442 RQLNVTVLMSD

-465 PRALLAW
+465 PRSLLAW

-493 FTGDGILA
+493 FTGDGLLA

-511 EADALAAVEAAL
+511 EADALSAVEAAL
-523 AIQEVV
+523 AIQSVV
-529 EELNVGLAER
+529 EELNEGLAER

-547 IGLHTGEVLAG
+547 IGVHSGEVLAG

-585 KERQRNRCRVLVSTE
+585 KERQRNRCRVLVSAE
-600 TRGMLPPGLALRW
+600 TRSLLPDDLALRW
-613 EGWGR
+613 EGWGL
-618 VALKGR
+618 VPLKGR

-634 GTALSP
+634 GAGVSP
-640 DSEPE
+640 DTAP
-645 AVPAS
+645 AVVPAT